1 MPIYH
6 AVAGV
11 LCTLVGAYY
20 LALRN
25 DLVNGLLMLGLGF
38 MMLGGSDSS
47 LVPTGI
53 ALTLFVSAILL
64 RVWEKYGKRPEGT
77 P

>member
-38 MMLGGSDSS
+38 MMLGAQTPHWS
-47 LVPTGI
+47 PP
-53 ALTLFVSAILL
+53 VS
-64 RVWEKYGKRPEGT
+64 R
-77 P
+77 

>member
-11 LCTLVGAYY
+11 LCTLVGVYY

-25 DLVNGLLMLGLGF
+25 DLVNGLLMLGFGF

-47 LVPTGI
+47 LVPTLI
-53 ALTLFVSAILL
+53 SLTLFVSAILL
-64 RVWEKYGKRPEGT
+64 RVREKYGKREGT